1 MCSFLLIP
9 SCDLAHDRKGVRSDT
24 EVRAISTKVQS
35 ILTARTDLLVKGR
48 LRAVKSSRRA
58 LSGNVHRCWRRRS
71 SRTAHGNRRS

>member
-48 LRAVKSSRRA
+48 LRGGEV
-58 LSGNVHRCWRRRS
+58 
-71 SRTAHGNRRS
+71 